1 MLVGR
6 IHRARPQEIRGVVKT
21 ILQRVVE
28 GDPTAVEACVDEYG
42 GLAYRLAWRYLG
54 RTPGDI
60 EDAVQEVFVEIW
72 MNAKRFDPERGS
84 EPSFIATIIHRRL
97 IDFQRRVSKQRS
109 VQLNADSGGAGV
121 FPGLPR
127 PPESSEF
134 SELSKAFESLP
145 EDERSALW
153 MAVRSGMSHS
163 QIAAAT
169 QTPIGT
175 VKTRLRRAMGRLSLA
190 LGASRGAERRDVEF
204 TGRHQ

>member
-6 IHRARPQEIRGVVKT
+6 IHPARPQEIRGVVKT

-72 MNAKRFDPERGS
+72 LNAKRFDPERGS

-109 VQLNADSGGAGV
+109 VQSNSDPGGA
-121 FPGLPR
+121 FPQGATH

-134 SELSKAFESLP
+134 FELSKAFESLP

-175 VKTRLRRAMGRLSLA
+175 VKTRLRRAMSRLSLA